1 VTSLLRQNAPPSRRG
16 LLVMLGAL
24 SMFAPLATDMFL
36 PGLPALRANLHT
48 NAALANL
55 ALTAAVLGLGLGQ
68 LLAGPLSD
76 SRGRSLPL
84 RIGLVG
90 FTLASVLCAL
100 SPSIWP
106 LIVARFVQGLG
117 GGAAIVIARAIVRDV
132 YGGVRAAQLFATLMM
147 ASNIAPVI
155 APVIGGGVLVF
166 TDWRGIFVVL
176 TLIGVAQLAG
186 ALWLVPETLPAD
198 RREPGGMRRNL
209 GAIGRLLRDRR
220 FAPLMWS
227 FALSFC
233 VLFAYISAGSY
244 VFENVYRVSPQVF
257 AAIFAGG
264 SLALAA
270 VSRACV
276 PLVRRFSPERLTRW
290 GLYGTAVTGMLVLFV
305 AIVGRGS
312 GGGGRGGG
320 IWLMLAA
327 IFLMM
332 ITVGVVLTNAVAA
345 AMIGQRAALGAASA
359 LIGLAQF
366 GLGALVA
373 PLVGLG
379 GAMDAVPMGI
389 VMAVCG
395 LVALG
400 VNLVFSSPAKQ
411 PA

>member
-1 VTSLLRQNAPPSRRG
+1 

-24 SMFAPLATDMFL
+24 STFAPLATDMFL

-48 NAALANL
+48 TAALANL

-68 LLAGPLSD
+68 LLAGPWSD
-76 SRGRSLPL
+76 SRGRALPL
-84 RIGLVG
+84 RVGLVG
-90 FTLASVLCAL
+90 FMLASILCAL
-100 SPSIWP
+100 SPSIWW

-117 GGAAIVIARAIVRDV
+117 GGAAIVIARAVVRDV

-155 APVIGGGVLVF
+155 APVIGGGVLAF
-166 TDWRGIFVVL
+166 TDWRGIFIVL
-176 TLIGVAQLAG
+176 TVIGAAQLAG
-186 ALWLVPETLPAD
+186 ALWLVPETLPTE
-198 RREPGGMRRNL
+198 RRDPGGMRRNL

-227 FALSFC
+227 FALAFC

-244 VFENVYRVSPQVF
+244 VFENVYGVSPQVF
-257 AAIFAGG
+257 SAIFAGG

-290 GLYGTAVTGMLVLFV
+290 GLYGVAVTGVLVLLV
-305 AIVGRGS
+305 AV
-312 GGGGRGGG
+312 GGGD

-345 AMIGQRAALGAASA
+345 AMIGQSAALGAASA

-366 GLGALVA
+366 GLGSLVA

-379 GAMDAVPMGI
+379 GAMDVLPMGI
-389 VMAVCG
+389 AMAVCG
-395 LVALG
+395 FVALA
-400 VNLVFSSPAKQ
+400 VNLVFSSTRGPAGE
-411 PA
+411 